1 MIEEPLIVKKKKKK
15 LEIKSILISL
25 LVIVIGIFGISYA
38 FFNYY
43 GLSNKKQEI
52 IAGEMYLNLTDG
64 TSDLTLE
71 TAFPETKE
79 EARKRTDNVITFDV
93 TGKNTSEN
101 KNVYYEI
108 MLNEGNEEAGKTRF
122 KPEHLVFDLI
132 EVIDNKE
139 TRVVDAVSYDKLNNT
154 RIWVNTVN
162 SNTDE
167 DITITY
173 KLRMWLSEDVIIS
186 DTESYADYTTDVYRN
201 SYASVKVKVSGDL
214 KEKNIPLTVES
225 DKTMVENNQAYFIA
239 TVTNDLP
246 TSTNQNTRNVIND
259 VMNLKITGTDKNVVF
274 SYKDSLGNVVT
285 DTSETLD
292 LTYNF
297 NKKTSVEVQV
307 FVIPKNDAN
316 ASTDVKLVL
325 TQNGKEVQTFNKRM
339 NVYGNN
345 FCLNNGFNKL
355 YDCILAS
362 DSLASNVTTAIA
374 NIEAKGEPNLNQ
386 TAPTYTYVEDVTED
400 VTNPYSVTGY
410 KFYFAD
416 NYVFDSS
423 TGTFTLV
430 NQDGSSVIT
439 DNLSDTYKDHYTCGR
454 TSIGYTGCSTIYKV
468 DTTSVSG
475 TTYTITKGDKITYK
489 IASSIRSEVGLY
501 KTEDDYGDS
510 YFFRGDVTNNNVLLG
525 GYYWKIIRTNGDNSI
540 RLIYSGTT
548 ADATGNATSINS
560 KTYTYSA
567 KYPID
572 SSPIGARYADPTY
585 VGYMYGKNFE
595 RQTSAVT
602 TYSNIVTL
610 TQYYFGDSYAFDET
624 TETFK
629 LTTTELEPIAKT
641 FSEMNETDSE
651 TGKMFYELYPYTCR
665 ATSSTSSCDV
675 MIEVKSI
682 SSATSAKVQYHSYS
696 SVDKES
702 TRTNEMSSNAKTQLE
717 NWYSK
722 NIVGKTDD
730 NGNLITDYIVD
741 GTFCN
746 DRGTTHSTYNSGYLL
761 NQTTYYAPY
770 LRLTASNVSTSLK
783 CNDIRDKFSHTSS
796 KGNALLTYPVA
807 LITADEVALA
817 GGHSSSKNENFYLRT
832 NAYYWTM
839 SPSLFGS
846 ASAITDVWSVYPTG
860 TLRQWDTVTNSF
872 GVRAVIN
879 LRSDVLIAQGDG
891 SVENPFVLKL
901 A

>member
-1 MIEEPLIVKKKKKK
+1 MKKIEKKHLI
-15 LEIKSILISL
+15 IISIIVLISVL
-25 LVIVIGIFGISYA
+25 GISYA

-43 GLSNKKQEI
+43 Q
-52 IAGEMYLNLTDG
+52 LTDNKQLITG
-64 TSDLTLE
+64 DIYLTLNDDSDSISLPNI
-71 TAFPETKE
+71 FPESTE
-79 EARKRTDNVITFDV
+79 NARKRTDNVLTFSV
-93 TGKNTSEN
+93 SGVNTTTDQDI
-101 KNVYYEI
+101 YYEI
-108 MLNEGNEEAGKTRF
+108 LLNEGNDIEGKTRF
-122 KPEHLVFDLI
+122 NPKDLR
-132 EVIDNKE
+132 IDLTE
-139 TRVVDAVSYDKLNNT
+139 IIDGTRNLVVDAMSFSDFNER
-154 RIWVNTVN
+154 RIWVNTI
-162 SNTDE
+162 SKNTDSE
-167 DITITY
+167 INITY
-173 KLRMWLSEDVIIS
+173 ELRMWLSDDVLIS
-186 DTESYADYTTDVYRN
+186 DTDPKADYDTDTFKN
-201 SYASVKVKVSGDL
+201 SYANVKVSVYGDFA
-214 KEKNIPLTVES
+214 EKNIPLFVEA

-239 TVTNDLP
+239 TVTNNTP
-246 TSTNQNTRNVIND
+246 TTTYSLSNNEIND
-259 VMNLKITGTDKNVVF
+259 VMNLKITGTNSDIVF

-285 DTSETLD
+285 DPTETLD

-316 ASTDVKLVL
+316 ASTDVKLEL
-325 TQNGKEVQTFNKRM
+325 TQNGEEIQNFIQRM
-339 NVYGNN
+339 DVYGNN

-362 DSLASNVTTAIA
+362 DSLAPNVSTAIS

-386 TAPTYTYVEDVTED
+386 TAPTYTYVEQITED

-416 NYVFDSS
+416 SYELNPD
-423 TGTFTLV
+423 TGNFTLI
-430 NQDGSSVIT
+430 NTDGSSRIT
-439 DNLSDTYKDHYTCGR
+439 DSLSDTYTGYYTCGG
-454 TSIGYTGCSTIYKV
+454 TNVGHPCSTIYKV
-468 DTTSVSG
+468 KATSVSG

-525 GYYWKIIRTNGDNSI
+525 GYYWKIVRTNGDNSI
-540 RLIYSGTT
+540 RLIYNGTT
-548 ADATGNATSINS
+548 SDATGNATAVNS
-560 KTYTYSA
+560 TTYTYSA
-567 KYPID
+567 KYPLD

-595 RQTSAVT
+595 RQTSAET
-602 TYSNIVTL
+602 TYSNIVAL
-610 TQYYFGDSYAFDET
+610 TQYYFGDSYEFDAT

-641 FSEMNETDSE
+641 FSEMNETDTE
-651 TGKMFYELYPYTCR
+651 TGKKFYELYPYTCKS
-665 ATSSTSSCDV
+665 TSSTASCDV
-675 MIEVKSI
+675 MIQVNSVTNE
-682 SSATSAKVQYHSYS
+682 TTAKVQYHSYS
-696 SVDKES
+696 SVDKDS

-722 NIVGKTDD
+722 NIVGKQDD

-770 LRLTASNVSTSLK
+770 TRLTASSVSTSLK
-783 CNDIRDKFSHTSS
+783 CSDDIRDKFSTTSS

-817 GGHSSSKNENFYLRT
+817 GGKSGAKNENFYLRT
-832 NAYYWTM
+832 NDYYWTM
-839 SPSLFGS
+839 SPSNFYSSLAGAGVWLVNPAGS
-846 ASAITDVWSVYPTG
+846 
-860 TLRQWDTVTNSF
+860 LNQWVNVTYSF

-879 LRSDVLIAQGDG
+879 LRSDVLISKGDG
-891 SVENPFVLKL
+891 SVENPFRLKL